1 MRELGLEER
10 VRRYVAGLFCDGD
23 LERVTSVRRFY
34 SGNRHH
40 VHHVTFRDPTGREAE
55 VVTRVS
61 LVDSDEEREQASK
74 EAAVLEA
81 LRGGVAPRLLAF
93 DDASERFGA
102 PTMCIEFLDGDEIDL
117 ASATPTQMERVGR
130 ALAAVHDTPMSE
142 SLVATLG
149 GARSISEYVDEWIAR
164 VASYWPRIRGP
175 LPDPARELVERTRPL
190 VDTLLH
196 GAMDA
201 SCFQRDEALVLLHGD
216 VGPGNVLWTDRPV
229 LIDWEYARFGDPA
242 DEIAY
247 IFAQHALAPER
258 RRAFWSGYADARRG
272 AALEDV
278 LERVGWWEPVT
289 LFASGL
295 WWLER
300 WSRRADA
307 HEGGDPDPEAA
318 KPQSYY
324 LQNAVARLERVR
336 LADPPPGSARR

>member
-1 MRELGLEER
+1 MRELGREER

-23 LERVTSVRRFY
+23 LERVTSVRRFD

-40 VHHVTFRDPTGREAE
+40 VHRVTFRDPTGRDAE

-61 LVDSDEEREQASK
+61 LVDSDEEREQAST
-74 EAAVLEA
+74 EAGVLEA

-102 PTMCIEFLDGDEIDL
+102 PAMCIEFLDGDEMDL
-117 ASATPTQMERVGR
+117 ASATPTQLEGLGR

-164 VASYWPRIRGP
+164 VAS
-175 LPDPARELVERTRPL
+175 
-190 VDTLLH
+190 
-196 GAMDA
+196 
-201 SCFQRDEALVLLHGD
+201 F
-216 VGPGNVLWTDRPV
+216 
-229 LIDWEYARFGDPA
+229 DWEYAHVGDPA

-272 AALEDV
+272 AVLEDV

-336 LADPPPGSARR
+336 LADPPPGSARQ